1 MKLRGPGE
9 LFGMA
14 QSGEFSFGL
23 ADIYTD
29 ANILKLAGKT
39 VEKIFETDLN
49 LEEKARLNRKIEEI
63 SYKNY
68 KKLIL

>member
-29 ANILKLAGKT
+29 ANILKLVGKT